1 MKRWQK
7 IVAVLAALVAL
18 VGGGVA
24 VAGPAAADD
33 DGEFPS
39 CQDWTAVVG
48 GPGREV
54 LGSTVD
60 NYYAHTDTVYVPG
73 SWSAC
78 EDINVSQ
85 AFDTWRWR
93 VRFYPSSG
101 GNYVN
106 AWKGGCDIC
115 IVLAATNV
123 ANGTRFRLE
132 GQKFFGGSNAQVYQ
146 RNTRVRM

>member
-1 MKRWQK
+1 MVRR
-7 IVAVLAALVAL
+7 ILLVVAMVVATF
-18 VGGGVA
+18 GIA
-24 VAGPAAADD
+24 VAPAAADD

-48 GPGREV
+48 GPGRQSLDASDV
-54 LGSTVD
+54 N
-60 NYYAHTDTVYVPG
+60 NYYAHTDIVYVPG

-106 AWKGGCDIC
+106 AWKSGCDIC

-132 GQKFFGGSNAQVYQ
+132 GQKYYGGSSAQIYQ